1 MMINTDVLVIGGGPA
16 GISAAISAGESNLDV
31 LLVEEKDILGGQLVK
46 QTHRFFG
53 SKKEHAGTRGF
64 NISNELNKKIES
76 LKNIKVFLE
85 ATAMGIYGDG
95 IVTVLHEERMK
106 KIKPKKIVVA
116 TGAFE
121 KFLAFENNHLPGVF
135 GAGAVQTLMNLYGI
149 LPGKR
154 VLMIGSGNIGLIVS
168 YQLAQAGVKVVGVVE
183 ASQNI
188 GGYMV
193 HASKLRRMGIPIMT
207 GHTIKKA
214 LGKNKVEGAIIYE
227 LDKSWNEVEDS
238 EKKIECD
245 VICVSVGLSPMID
258 LFSQAGCKTKYIGEL
273 GGSIPLRNENMQT
286 TNLNIYVAG
295 DVDGIEE
302 ATAAML
308 EGEIAGLNVALSI
321 TKNNELNKKIKEKK
335 ESLSSLR
342 AGPTGEKIRSG
353 LLKMNFDVKVEHQN
367 NEEIKIN
374 TLKKTGIASKETI
387 NKKVPSEER
396 LNKGPAAVFE
406 CFQKIPCNPCVY
418 SCPYEAVKP
427 FKDINDIPYVDYDK
441 CVGCG
446 MCISACPG
454 LAIFVVNKNYT
465 KDTSTVS
472 IPYEFLPKPRSN
484 DTVDVLNRKGE
495 KICKGKVIR
504 VVDGKKQDHTT
515 VITVEIPKEFYMEA
529 RNIKVAIS

>member
-1 MMINTDVLVIGGGPA
+1 MIDTDVLIIGGGPA
-16 GISAAISAGESNLDV
+16 GISAAISAGENNLDV
-31 LLVEEKDILGGQLVK
+31 TLIEEKDILGGQLVK

-53 SKKEHAGTRGF
+53 SKEEHAGTRGF
-64 NISNELNKKIES
+64 DISNELNQKIRD
-76 LKNIKVFLE
+76 LKNIKVMLE
-85 ATAMGIYGDG
+85 ATAMGVYEDG
-95 IVTVLHEERMK
+95 IVTVLHEEHMK
-106 KIKPKKIVVA
+106 KINPKKIIMA

-121 KFLAFENNHLPGVF
+121 KFLAFENNHLPGIF

-149 LPGKR
+149 LPGKK

-168 YQLAQAGVKVVGVVE
+168 YQLAQAGVDVVGVIE

-193 HASKLRRMGIPIMT
+193 HASKLRRMGIPILT

-227 LDKSWNEVEDS
+227 LDKNWNEVKNS

-245 VICVSVGLSPMID
+245 VICISVGLSPMID

-273 GGSIPLRNENMQT
+273 GGNIPLRNENMQT
-286 TNLNIYVAG
+286 TNPNIYVAG

-308 EGEIAGLNVALSI
+308 EGEIAGLNAVFSI
-321 TKNNELNKKIKEKK
+321 TKNNALNKKIKEKK
-335 ESLSSLR
+335 ESLNSLR
-342 AGPTGEKIRSG
+342 AGPTGEKIRKG

-367 NEEIKIN
+367 NTKIEINI
-374 TLKKTGIASKETI
+374 LKKTGVASKEII
-387 NKKVPSEER
+387 NEKLPSEER
-396 LNKGPAAVFE
+396 LNKGPAAIFE
-406 CFQKIPCNPCVY
+406 CFQKIPCNPCVH
-418 SCPYEAVKP
+418 SCPYGAVIP

-446 MCISACPG
+446 ICISSCPG

-465 KDTSTVS
+465 KNTSTIS
-472 IPYEFLPKPRSN
+472 LPYEFLPKPEPN

-495 KICKGKVIR
+495 KICKGKIIR
-504 VVDGKKQDHTT
+504 VLDGKKQDHTT
-515 VITVEIPKEFYMEA
+515 VITVEIPKEFHMEA